1 MKNKMV
7 ERDERTTFIEN
18 FSYTFGYKFIA
29 YALLLDVIY
38 RSIKFNEAAWDLLG
52 IVIVSGFIMT
62 IYQYRQKILVKG
74 WLKTICFISVITAI
88 IAFIL
93 AIILKK
99 F

>member
-52 IVIVSGFIMT
+52 LVIVSGLVMT
-62 IYQYRQKILVKG
+62 IYQYKQKILVKS
-74 WLKTICFISVITAI
+74 WLKTICAISVITAI
-88 IAFIL
+88 IAFII
-93 AIILKK
+93 AVIIKRS
-99 F
+99 